1 MRGSVVVGKVLT
13 YLFLVLAGLVL
24 IYPLLYMT
32 LASFLSQEEYI
43 TYIAGTSILPI
54 PVRLYLGTYGELL
67 VGSGP
72 LVTALQVTLRRE
84 VWFIASGLLVSLF
97 GGYAFSRLR
106 FPGRD
111 AMFMFFLTALMVPGM
126 LISIPVYV
134 MMARFPFVGGNS
146 ASGVGGHGFLNSW
159 AALFILGNVP
169 AFLVFLTK
177 QNMDMIPIEYEEAA
191 IMDGAGLLTILFR
204 VYVPMLKPVMA
215 VMIVQKFIGVWNEY
229 FMPMILVA
237 GKPKLAPIAVALQ
250 RLIWNTAMRTE
261 EATLPRFDLVFA
273 GATFMS
279 IPPILLYVFMQR
291 QFVQGLVGVGVRG

>member
-169 AFLVFLTK
+169 AFLVFLNVDISIAYVVAIHHFTLHSMSRRSSSAHSSSALSFPCRMHVLYAFNK
-177 QNMDMIPIEYEEAA
+177 CSSGMSSMRISPSCVIHIP
-191 IMDGAGLLTILFR
+191 R
-204 VYVPMLKPVMA
+204 
-215 VMIVQKFIGVWNEY
+215 
-229 FMPMILVA
+229 
-237 GKPKLAPIAVALQ
+237 
-250 RLIWNTAMRTE
+250 RTFSCGSVISS
-261 EATLPRFDLVFA
+261 P
-273 GATFMS
+273 S
-279 IPPILLYVFMQR
+279 
-291 QFVQGLVGVGVRG
+291 